1 MKVTVARVD
10 VIYEVNFRR
19 PLFDREREVPPLLQ
33 SLYDT
38 LSDNFGISLSDVS
51 VHLADSLPN
60 VFAMVNLFG
69 GAGSVELRLDRWRAV
84 FRNIRTDED
93 RKIIIRCLNL
103 AGGAIENFS
112 DRSRSSRNLVNV
124 SVWYVCDAGST
135 GVAKMLSQHGSSGMR
150 IERGF
155 LGSEEIEFSLYPRL
169 LNKTEGWD
177 VTFLVQRS
185 WLEPSH
191 LFINYSGTY
200 LEGGRYNTID
210 QKADHIKQMF
220 GGLLETLGL
229 DSAS

>member
-1 MKVTVARVD
+1 MKVIVARID
-10 VIYEVNFRR
+10 VVYEVNFRR

-60 VFAMVNLFG
+60 VFAMINLFG

-112 DRSRSSRNLVNV
+112 ERSR
-124 SVWYVCDAGST
+124 
-135 GVAKMLSQHGSSGMR
+135 
-150 IERGF
+150 
-155 LGSEEIEFSLYPRL
+155 
-169 LNKTEGWD
+169 
-177 VTFLVQRS
+177 
-185 WLEPSH
+185 
-191 LFINYSGTY
+191 
-200 LEGGRYNTID
+200 
-210 QKADHIKQMF
+210 
-220 GGLLETLGL
+220 
-229 DSAS
+229 ASPN